1 MQEEHTPPLARP
13 RYLGHWLLCGLLWLI
28 VQLPQ
33 PLRMTLGGWLG
44 RLFFRLTPYRRAI
57 SAANL
62 AIAFPALDDAARQK
76 LLRAHAESIGR
87 GIIETGMAWF
97 LSEKRL
103 LALSRFEADP
113 AALALLRDPHTPVV
127 LVGSHSTLMELGV
140 RLLGLYVKAG
150 GMYRPL
156 NDPFFHHWIR
166 HHRAR
171 AATELIHYKDM
182 RHTLRFLQA
191 GGNLWYALD
200 QDMGPRVSVFAP
212 FFGLDAAETARTHR
226 RALGTGVHVARRKP
240 LHRARRRRN
249 QAGRRRDGYR
259 RHAPHQRRLRSRNP
273 PLPRTVL
280 LAASP
285 LQKPSGRQPLPLS
298 GTATPLNPPHLR
310 SSPS

>member
-113 AALALLRDPHTPVV
+113 AALTLLRDPHTPVV

-140 RLLGLYVKAG
+140 RLLGLYVAAG

-156 NDPFFHHWIR
+156 NDAYYHYWIK

-182 RHTLRFLQA
+182 RHTLRFLQC

-212 FFGLDAAETARTHR
+212 FFGLDAASVNILPKLRERTGAHWIPVYMWREADGHYTVRVAPEITPLAGESDTDVMRRVNADYEREIRQHPEQYYWLHR
-226 RALGTGVHVARRKP
+226 RYKNRP
-240 LHRARRRRN
+240 
-249 QAGRRRDGYR
+249 DG
-259 RHAPHQRRLRSRNP
+259 SRYP
-273 PLPRTVL
+273 YPEKR
-280 LAASP
+280 
-285 LQKPSGRQPLPLS
+285 
-298 GTATPLNPPHLR
+298 
-310 SSPS
+310 

>member
-1 MQEEHTPPLARP
+1 
-13 RYLGHWLLCGLLWLI
+13 
-28 VQLPQ
+28 
-33 PLRMTLGGWLG
+33 MTLGGWLG

-62 AIAFPALDDAARQK
+62 AIAFPTLDDAARQK

-156 NDPFFHHWIR
+156 NDPFFHYWIR

-182 RHTLRFLQA
+182 RHTLRFLQG

-212 FFGLDAAETARTHR
+212 FFGVDAASVNILPKLRQRTGAHWIPVYMWREADDHYVVRVAPEIKPVAGESDTDVMRRVNADYEREIRQHPEQYYWLHR
-226 RALGTGVHVARRKP
+226 RYKNRPDGSRYP
-240 LHRARRRRN
+240 YPERRRR
-249 QAGRRRDGYR
+249 
-259 RHAPHQRRLRSRNP
+259 
-273 PLPRTVL
+273 
-280 LAASP
+280 
-285 LQKPSGRQPLPLS
+285 
-298 GTATPLNPPHLR
+298 
-310 SSPS
+310 

>member
-1 MQEEHTPPLARP
+1 LQEEHTPPLARP

-62 AIAFPALDDAARQK
+62 AIAFPTLDDAARQK

-212 FFGLDAAETARTHR
+212 FFGLDAASVNILPKLRERTGAHWVPVYMWREGNCYIVRVAAEIKPEEGETDTDVMRRVNADYEAEIRRYPEQYYWLHR
-226 RALGTGVHVARRKP
+226 RYKNRPDGSRYP
-240 LHRARRRRN
+240 YPERRRR
-249 QAGRRRDGYR
+249 
-259 RHAPHQRRLRSRNP
+259 
-273 PLPRTVL
+273 
-280 LAASP
+280 
-285 LQKPSGRQPLPLS
+285 
-298 GTATPLNPPHLR
+298 
-310 SSPS
+310 